1 LNGETFSSFSKK
13 KIIILFL
20 FFEIGIP
27 GAVNDTNSSR
37 RCDSIINAVGTN
49 FALSD
54 PGYEGVEFCVSGIG
68 KTRIHTKAQRAF
80 DKLSRYEQKPIE
92 HVNSFIKK
100 CAIISSE
107 RKFHHHRIAALAG
120 AVFVCCGLYNY
131 KKQKGWAYKP
141 LQSLLQK

>member
-1 LNGETFSSFSKK
+1 MTKK
-13 KIIILFL
+13 KSST
-20 FFEIGIP
+20 GIP
-27 GAVNDTNSSR
+27 GAMNDTNSSR

-54 PGYEGVEFCVSGIG
+54 PGYEGVEFCVSGMG
-68 KTRIHTKAQRAF
+68 SSKIHNDAQKAF

-107 RKFHHHRIAALAG
+107 RKFHHHKMATLAG
-120 AVFVCCGLYNY
+120 AVFVSCGLYNY
-131 KKQKGWAYKP
+131 KKLKRWSYQP
-141 LQSLLQK
+141 RQSLIQQ